1 LARDARLLEM
11 LAPVVE
17 SMGFVFWG
25 LELVAQGR
33 HTLLRVY
40 IDHADGITV
49 DHCADVSRQIGSVLD
64 VEDPISQD
72 YTLEVSSPGMD
83 RPLFTMDQYVQSV
96 GEEIE
101 LRLRMPFDGRR
112 KFKGRLQ
119 GIEEQDIV
127 LLVDNHEYLLPVEL
141 IEKAHIVPNFDN

>member
-1 LARDARLLEM
+1 MASEARLTEM

-25 LELVAQGR
+25 LEYLSQGK
-33 HTLLRVY
+33 HTTLRIY

-49 DHCADVSRQIGSVLD
+49 DHCADVSRQVSSVLD
-64 VEDPISQD
+64 VEDPIAQD

-83 RPLFTMDQYVQSV
+83 RPLFRLEQYQESI
-96 GEEIE
+96 GEIIE

-112 KFKGRLQ
+112 KFKGQLR
-119 GIEEQDIV
+119 GIEQEDIV

-141 IEKAHIVPNFDN
+141 IEKAHIVPNFNK

>member
-1 LARDARLLEM
+1 
-11 LAPVVE
+11 
-17 SMGFVFWG
+17 

-127 LLVDNHEYLLPVEL
+127 
-141 IEKAHIVPNFDN
+141 

>member
-1 LARDARLLEM
+1 MARDTRLVEM
-11 LAPVVE
+11 LKPVVE

-25 LELVAQGR
+25 LELLSQGR
-33 HTLLRVY
+33 QVMLRVY
-40 IDHADGITV
+40 IDHENGITV
-49 DHCADVSRQIGSVLD
+49 DHCADVSRQMSAVLD
-64 VEDPISQD
+64 VEDPIAQD

-83 RPLFTMDQYVQSV
+83 RPLFELSHYEQSV
-96 GEEIE
+96 NEIIE

-127 LLVDNHEYLLPVEL
+127 LLVDNHEYLLPIEL

>member
-1 LARDARLLEM
+1 MARDARLLEM

>member
-1 LARDARLLEM
+1 LARDARLVEM
-11 LAPVVE
+11 LQPVVE

-25 LELVAQGR
+25 LELLSQGR
-33 HTLLRVY
+33 QVMLRVY

-49 DHCADVSRQIGSVLD
+49 DNCADVSRQLSSVLD
-64 VEDPISQD
+64 VEDPITQD

-83 RPLFTMDQYVQSV
+83 RPLFELSHYEQSMN
-96 GEEIE
+96 EIIE

-127 LLVDNHEYLLPVEL
+127 LLVDNHEYLLPIEL